1 MPRSSGTSL
10 GGYEIL
16 SLLGVGGMGEVYRAR
31 DRKLG
36 REVALKVLPEEFGR
50 DAARVSRFE
59 REARLLASVNHHG
72 IAAIYGAEES
82 GDTRYLVLELVTGTT
97 LSERMKGVMAPA
109 DALRIARQIAEA
121 LEAAHERGIIH
132 RDLKPANVMVTPE
145 GRVKLLD
152 LGLAK
157 LMSAP
162 RTGLDGLS
170 HELTAPLE
178 DTRPGVILGTVEFMS
193 PEQARGKAIDKR
205 TDIWAFGCI
214 LFELFSGR
222 RAFAGESVSDAIAS
236 ILLREPDWTALPAD
250 TPPPIRE
257 LLQRCLQKDASQRLR
272 DIGDARLAIDELL
285 ATMDP
290 RRSSASGVFAAPPK
304 RRTISAS
311 RVVAGVAA
319 VLAIA
324 AGAFLLSRAKR
335 PVASPENR
343 LMAILPFRDL
353 SNVPDGGLLGEG
365 LVETVSARI
374 GGATGVQVV
383 SPAAAVAA
391 SRGESDPL
399 KAARSLGASVL
410 LRGSVQRSGDRV
422 RITYSIWDVGR
433 GAELAGGTLDGAAS
447 DLFELQDRLVA
458 RVSERESLPMIGRAM
473 PPSGLASGDE
483 QERYLKAVGLL
494 QRYNTKASVDEA
506 RGLLETLSRQA
517 QRSPYVF
524 ASLARAYLE
533 TFDLTHDAAAVAKAE
548 SAAGRARELGPTL
561 AEVDVTLG
569 EVRLHSGNAAGAIEA
584 FRQALSA
591 SPSSFEARLGLARAL
606 AAAGND
612 VEAEKAFRQAID
624 LQPTYWGGWSKLAG
638 FYYGQGRYGE
648 AATAFRR
655 VTEMT
660 PESAMA
666 FSNLGGT
673 EVLAGNLTD
682 ARAAFQ
688 RSLSLAATDSAYANL
703 GTAEFFLGNFAKA
716 AAAFDAAVR
725 ITPDHYELWSNLG
738 DARRWAPGLRPRA
751 AEAYARAIELA
762 RKELAVN
769 PRQAMV
775 HSILALCLVKTGA
788 VPEALEHASQAVLL
802 DGKNP
807 EILYNVGIVSN
818 LAGRTEEAVDRL
830 GRAAASGYSRA
841 FIDHEPEIANLRS
854 AGKLRF

>member
-1 MPRSSGTSL
+1 MPLSPGTAL

-36 REVALKVLPEEFGR
+36 REVALKVLPEAFGR

-72 IAAIYGAEES
+72 IAAIYGAEEA
-82 GDTRYLVLELVTGTT
+82 GDTRYLVLELVNGTT

-109 DALRIARQIAEA
+109 EALRIARQIAEA
-121 LEAAHERGIIH
+121 LEAAHEGGIVH

-157 LMSAP
+157 LMSSP

-236 ILLREPDWTALPAD
+236 ILLREPDWSALPPD

-257 LLQRCLQKDASQRLR
+257 LLQRCLQKDAGQRLR

-290 RRSSASGVFAAPPK
+290 RRSSASGVFPPPKK
-304 RRTISAS
+304 RRTSPA
-311 RVVAGVAA
+311 VVAAAVALAAAVAA
-319 VLAIA
+319 GFLVARARRPEAPPA
-324 AGAFLLSRAKR
+324 AS
-335 PVASPENR
+335 R

-365 LVETVSARI
+365 LVETVSARM

-391 SRGESDPL
+391 SRGQSDPL
-399 KAARSLGASVL
+399 KVARGLGASVL

-458 RVSERESLPMIGRAM
+458 RVSEKESLPMSGRTL

-494 QRYNTKASVDEA
+494 QRYNTRASVDEA
-506 RGLLETLSRQA
+506 LGLLETLSRQA

-548 SAAGRARELGPTL
+548 SAASRARELGPSL

-612 VEAEKAFRQAID
+612 TEAEKAFRQAID

-648 AATAFRR
+648 AATAFQR

-660 PESAMA
+660 PESPMA
-666 FSNLGGT
+666 FSNLGGA
-673 EVLAGNLTD
+673 EVLAGDLAA
-682 ARAAFQ
+682 ARGAFQ
-688 RSLSLAATDSAYANL
+688 KSLSLAATDGAYANL
-703 GTAEFFLGNFAKA
+703 GTTEFFLGNYAKA

-738 DARRWAPGLRPRA
+738 DARRWAPGMRPRA

-762 RKELAVN
+762 RRELAVN

-788 VPEALEHASQAVLL
+788 VSEALQHASQAVLL

-830 GRAAASGYSRA
+830 SRAASAGYSRA